1 MSFLRTFVLKVSSLL
16 YQLHLGKRVFIFQR
30 SANTE
35 TLLPVT
41 VRQRKRLTHNNK
53 KEA

>member
-1 MSFLRTFVLKVSSLL
+1 MIVLGTFVLKLSSLL
-16 YQLHLGKRVFIFQR
+16 YQLHLGKPVFIFQR

-41 VRQRKRLTHNNK
+41 VQKRKHLTHNNK

>member
-1 MSFLRTFVLKVSSLL
+1 MIFLRTFVLKLSSLL
-16 YQLHLGKRVFIFQR
+16 YQLHLGKPVFIFQR

-35 TLLPVT
+35 AVLPVM
-41 VRQRKRLTHNNK
+41 VQKRKHLMPNNK

>member
-1 MSFLRTFVLKVSSLL
+1 MFFLGTFVLKLSSLL
-16 YQLHLGKRVFIFQR
+16 YQLHLGKPLFIFQR

-35 TLLPVT
+35 TLLPIT
-41 VRQRKRLTHNNK
+41 VKKRKHLPHNNK